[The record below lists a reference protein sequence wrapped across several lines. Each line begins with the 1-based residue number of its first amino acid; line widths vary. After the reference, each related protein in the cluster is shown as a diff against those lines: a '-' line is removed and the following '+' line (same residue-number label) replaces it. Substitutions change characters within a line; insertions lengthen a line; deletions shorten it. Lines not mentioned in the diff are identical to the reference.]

1 MSEHDYLKG
10 HSESMRSPRWQ
21 STSEKQSYQCYP
33 PRVHC
38 FFNGQ
43 FECECGDEQ
52 HDEVLAEMI
61 LMMTTVESYGRV

>member
-1 MSEHDYLKG
+1 M
-10 HSESMRSPRWQ
+10 
-21 STSEKQSYQCYP
+21 SEKQSYQCDP

-61 LMMTTVESYGRV
+61 LMMSTVESYGRA